1 MLKEY
6 LSTLANQFRRI
17 LGTKEIINAQDFA
30 DKINEV
36 KIYGWNEG
44 MGQGYNLGLEEG
56 KQAEYDDIRDI
67 MQDYGNRTD
76 YSHFLS
82 NPSYIIPWF
91 KPKYDMRPTTL
102 YMFQFGGNNAILN
115 TIDFVDWFAEN
126 NVVFDTSNC
135 TDFQYAFTR
144 GLRYGV
150 IDIRSANSLDYQM
163 FFGAD
168 KLHTIEE
175 LIVKETQTFGMW
187 TFSNCVSLK
196 NLKITGTIGNSF
208 TISSAPLT
216 ATSIKS
222 VINALSTTATGKT
235 LTLNKTAVQN
245 AFGTN
250 YDSSTEW
257 TTLKNSKSNWTITLS

>member
-1 MLKEY
+1 MLREY
-6 LSTLANQFRRI
+6 LSNLANQFRRI

-44 MGQGYNLGLEEG
+44 MQQGYNLGLEEG

-67 MQDYGNRTD
+67 MQGYGNRTD

-82 NPSYIIPWF
+82 NSSYIIPWF

-102 YMFQFGGNNAILN
+102 YMFQFGGDNEILD

-135 TDFQYAFTR
+135 DSFQYAFCN

-150 IDIRSANSLDYQM
+150 IDTRSANDLDTQM